1 MTQHSYMPMVN
12 KTRSL
17 RSALIPIL

>member
-1 MTQHSYMPMVN
+1 MKLY

-17 RSALIPIL
+17 RSKH